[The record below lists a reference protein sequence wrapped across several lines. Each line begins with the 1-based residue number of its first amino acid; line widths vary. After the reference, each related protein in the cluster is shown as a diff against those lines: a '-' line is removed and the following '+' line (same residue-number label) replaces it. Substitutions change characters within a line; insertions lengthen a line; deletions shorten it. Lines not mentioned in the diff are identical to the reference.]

1 MRSTPLHR
9 FRERRAFHLPKVPA
23 PMGSSASHAT
33 RMLHRPNQIS
43 PLPRYW
49 VASMGILIFFLL
61 GVLPYGYARE
71 HKKDRKEDY
80 GHGFDTEID
89 APEGE
94 VLQALQAVL
103 NDGMIEGSKEYL
115 KDKYVEKAD
124 PAESSPLFPAWN
136 GPGKIFY
143 KVREKVLAPANFW
156 ESNDEGTLAVRY
168 VVRSRDANRTI
179 LHIDAVFY
187 EEFRRIVHPS
197 NGSVES
203 AEYRAIQDRVDA
215 IELDKKQTREAEKH
229 RQEEL
234 AQQALERKKELA
246 EEAALSAAEGS
257 SNSMEAQV
265 ANLRSQVERVIKAPG
280 ADLKSA
286 PFHTA
291 TTLTPLKPGADVVIL
306 IVTPYWY
313 GVETEDGQHGWIN
326 HSELEPLP

>member
-1 MRSTPLHR
+1 MRRSAPAACLDSQHFGFMKVTAPTAESSSDANPL
-9 FRERRAFHLPKVPA
+9 
-23 PMGSSASHAT
+23 
-33 RMLHRPNQIS
+33 RPTQDS
-43 PLPRYW
+43 PPCRYL
-49 VASMGILIFFLL
+49 VASIGILLFFLL
-61 GVLPYGYARE
+61 VALPYGYARD

-80 GHGFDTEID
+80 GHGFDTEIE
-89 APEGE
+89 APESE
-94 VLQALQAVL
+94 VLQALQSVL

-124 PAESSPLFPAWN
+124 PAQSSPLFPAWN

-168 VVRSRDANRTI
+168 VVRSRDATRTI

-234 AQQALERKKELA
+234 AQRSLEHKKELE

-265 ANLRSQVERVIKAPG
+265 ANLRHQVERIVKVPG

-286 PFHTA
+286 PFRTA
-291 TTLTPLKPGADVVIL
+291 TTLKPLQAGADVVIL